1 MLKLKYNLSQDKY
14 YELITFTTYLWVSY
28 CGSVFYFYFLHFS
41 HLADT
46 RFLSDL
52 HEQLRLSAL
61 LQVTS
66 IDVFF
71 LTLLARGF
79 KPAIF
84 WVLAQRS

>member
-1 MLKLKYNLSQDKY
+1 MLKLKYILSQDKY
-14 YELITFTTYLWVSY
+14 YDLIKIQPISGFHIVDP
-28 CGSVFYFYFLHFS
+28 FFLHFC
-41 HLADT
+41 HIADT

-84 WVLAQRS
+84 WLLARRS